1 LKLNYLFVILVW
13 VWIGNT
19 AVYAQD
25 SSWQLVKSA
34 DGIQVFSHEN
44 SKTKLDEIFVTAE
57 AQAPVSSFV
66 SVVRDA
72 SNHHNWIY
80 LCKLGKVVRLINP
93 NEWIY
98 YSEAN
103 APWPFEN
110 RDVVTKVYLV
120 HDSATGTVFIN
131 SHTFHDSIP
140 AKPNYVRI
148 HYAWS
153 QWAFTHEKNGF
164 TKIGLKLSVDLGG
177 SIPKWLMR
185 LTASTGPYHTVKNLM
200 FQVHRPKYKK
210 VSQAIVSN
218 P

>member
-1 LKLNYLFVILVW
+1 MFVILA
-13 VWIGNT
+13 WIWLGNT
-19 AVYAQD
+19 TVYAPE
-25 SSWQLVKSA
+25 SSWQLVKSG
-34 DGIQVFSHEN
+34 DGIKVYSREN
-44 SKTKLDEIFVTAE
+44 SKTKLDEVLVTARSK
-57 AQAPVSSFV
+57 ASVASFV

-80 LCKLGKVVRLINP
+80 LCRLGKVVRLINP

-110 RDVVTKVYLV
+110 RDVVTKVNLV
-120 HDSATGTVFIN
+120 RDSVTGTVSIN

-140 AKPNYVRI
+140 VKHNYVRI

-153 QWAFTHEKNGF
+153 RWAFTREKNGF
-164 TKIGLKLSVDLGG
+164 TKIELKLSVDLGG
-177 SIPKWLMR
+177 NIPKWLMR

-200 FQVHRPKYKK
+200 AQVRRPKYRMANRT
-210 VSQAIVSN
+210 SVSN
-218 P
+218 

>member
-1 LKLNYLFVILVW
+1 MFVILVW

-34 DGIQVFSHEN
+34 DGIKVFSREN
-44 SKTKLDEIFVTAE
+44 SKTKLDEVLVTAE
-57 AQAPVSSFV
+57 ANASASSLV

-80 LCKLGKVVRLINP
+80 LCKLGKVIRLINP
-93 NEWIY
+93 KEWVY
-98 YSEAN
+98 YSEAH

-110 RDVVTKVYLV
+110 RDVVTKVNLV
-120 HDSATGTVFIN
+120 RDSATGTVFIN

-140 AKPNYVRI
+140 VKPDYVRI

-153 QWAFTHEKNGF
+153 QWAFTQEKNGI
-164 TKIGLKLSVDLGG
+164 TKIRLKLSVDLGG
-177 SIPKWLMR
+177 NVPKWLMR
-185 LTASTGPYHTVKNLM
+185 LTASTGPYHTVKNLIV
-200 FQVHRPKYKK
+200 QVRRPKYRKASSAR
-210 VSQAIVSN
+210 VSA